1 MEEIAALKRDDYYN
15 SVSYSKRKIRIESW
29 LKRLLLDFR
38 YDSYAK
44 IEWQTSQKPGHPF
57 FFSFLFFWQSL
68 CGAYTKYIP
77 DPTWSPSAFLGIS
90 THVWYELGMFKLHN
104 KYRLLLILPCF
115 VFSLFLCIVVRQ
127 EFPLWIRNWTAGE
140 NTATIDKFSSLLFFI
155 IKYLFVNGPTKNISK
170 IYFQIFI
177 SFFNTQGFCA
187 FFFTFN

>member
-1 MEEIAALKRDDYYN
+1 M
-15 SVSYSKRKIRIESW
+15 
-29 LKRLLLDFR
+29 DFR
-38 YDSYAK
+38 YDTYAK

-57 FFSFLFFWQSL
+57 FFRQSL

-127 EFPLWIRNWTAGE
+127 EFPLWIRNWTARE
-140 NTATIDKFSSLLFFI
+140 NTATIGWKKIPFVIFLPIIIFYTLLIFFF
-155 IKYLFVNGPTKNISK
+155 L
-170 IYFQIFI
+170 FI
-177 SFFNTQGFCA
+177 SFI
-187 FFFTFN
+187 